1 MSTNFFAIL
10 SPAKSLRTEVD
21 AQQKSSP
28 EFLARAEVINE
39 VMKLKSPGDLMKLQE
54 ISLKLAELNADRN
67 LQWSVDAHQAGIPAL
82 YCFTGDVYQGL
93 DVDTLDAN
101 SLSRA
106 EESLLIL
113 SGLYGV
119 LRPFDG
125 IMPYRLEMGTKLP
138 VHAAKNLYD
147 FWQSTVTE
155 FLNRNYTGKTLV
167 NLASNEYASVI
178 DRASLTLPVIEVAFK
193 DYSKGKYKIVS
204 FHAKKARG
212 LFARF
217 LVEQN
222 PKTIEDLQTFTYGNY
237 YFDAG
242 SSSDGEIVFL
252 RD

>member
-1 MSTNFFAIL
+1 MSTNFLAIL

-21 AQQKSSP
+21 AKQKSSP
-28 EFLARAEVINE
+28 EFLARAEVINS
-39 VMKLKSPGDLMKLQE
+39 VMKQKSPGDLMDLQS
-54 ISLKLAELNADRN
+54 ISSKLAELNADRN

-93 DVDTLDAN
+93 DVDTLDAKA
-101 SLSRA
+101 LSRA

-119 LRPFDG
+119 LRPLDG
-125 IMPYRLEMGTKLP
+125 ILPYRLEMGTKLP
-138 VHAAKNLYD
+138 VYDAKNLYE
-147 FWQSTVTE
+147 FWQTDVTE
-155 FLNRNYTGKTLV
+155 FINRNYAGRTLI
-167 NLASNEYASVI
+167 NLASNEYASVV
-178 DRASLTLPVIEVAFK
+178 DRKLLKLPVIEVVFK
-193 DYSKGKYKIVS
+193 DYSKDKYKIIS

-217 LVEQN
+217 LIEQN
-222 PKTIEDLQTFTYGNY
+222 PKSTKDLQSFSYGNY
-237 YFDAG
+237 YFDAA